1 MPRILRL
8 RFKHGQNRKYE
19 EDVEQNVFR
28 GVTFKA
34 QHHVPT
40 KIIYDFM
47 AFAPVYSSRDNH
59 SIIRASIAA
68 LETLLENVRQQLP
81 SRNPNAP
88 RNEPPDS
95 NSLGMSCVRLLAD
108 ADELLETWKGIV
120 EPRQA
125 RAASES

>member
-68 LETLLENVRQQLP
+68 LETLRECKAAAAFAEPKRAAERAPRQQLVGHEL
-81 SRNPNAP
+81 RA
-88 RNEPPDS
+88 
-95 NSLGMSCVRLLAD
+95 LA
-108 ADELLETWKGIV
+108 G
-120 EPRQA
+120 R
-125 RAASES
+125 RR